1 MTILHSFVRTLTCI
15 GLIPLITSCGGGA
28 ESLDAAQ
35 QRGRIIIKIGDE
47 PLDAAQAVNLQFR
60 AITLVN
66 ETGQEVTRAFEPPK
80 VGDVLQYQRGLTA
93 LLADWQ
99 VPAGE
104 YRAIRLS
111 VDAQL
116 NVRDSYVSLHTGE
129 ECELIVQDPAG
140 WTVFWPAGQISR
152 GSAQPTVLL
161 LHIDLL
167 ASVRRID
174 CVQGVQFV
182 PTIDLV
188 EEARSGWF
196 EGSVDLDLYG
206 PNCMPKVYVGLL
218 DPLLLSDVSPARRP
232 RALTRVYSENGRA
245 YYRTPNLYPLNT
257 MDQFG
262 VPDKCP
268 MEWERYGFCPQTA
281 AYSVA
286 FTCDED
292 DPSTQQTLNFTAVS
306 GGTIQEGKASP
317 VDLAAPPP

>member
-1 MTILHSFVRTLTCI
+1 MTILPSFIRALACI
-15 GLIPLITSCGGGA
+15 CLIALITSCGGGD
-28 ESLDAAQ
+28 SQSAAQ
-35 QRGRIIIKIGDE
+35 QQGRIIIKITDE
-47 PLDAAQAVNLQFR
+47 PLDAVQAVNLQFR
-60 AITLVN
+60 AITLVKKA
-66 ETGQEVTRAFEPPK
+66 GQEVTRTFETPK
-80 VGDVLQYQRGLTA
+80 VVDVLQYQRGLTA

-99 VPAGE
+99 VPSGE
-104 YRAIRLS
+104 YEAIRLS

-129 ECELIVQDPAG
+129 ECELLVQDPAG
-140 WTVFWPAGQISR
+140 WTVYWPAGQISR

-161 LHIDLL
+161 LHVDLL

-206 PNCMPKVYVGLL
+206 PDCMPKVYIGLL

-232 RALTRVYSENGRA
+232 HAITRVYSDNGRA
-245 YYRTPNLYPLNT
+245 YYRTPNLCPLIT
-257 MDQFG
+257 IDPFG
-262 VPDKCP
+262 FREKCP
-268 MEWERYGFCPQTA
+268 LEWGRYGFCPKTA
-281 AYSVA
+281 AYSVG

-292 DPSTQQTLNFTAVS
+292 DPSTEQTLNFSALS
-306 GGTIQEGKASP
+306 GGTIQEGKASH
-317 VDLAAPPP
+317 VDLVAPSP